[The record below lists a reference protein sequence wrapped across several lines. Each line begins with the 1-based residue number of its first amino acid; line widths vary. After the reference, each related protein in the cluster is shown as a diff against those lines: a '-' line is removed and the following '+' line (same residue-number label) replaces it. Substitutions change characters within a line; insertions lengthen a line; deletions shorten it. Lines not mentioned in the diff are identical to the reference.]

1 MPLTKRPKV
10 TPRKIAANRANAKKS
25 TGPCTQA
32 GKQRTRFNAL
42 THGAT
47 ARELKATMSWMGET
61 PGQYDRLREG
71 FLASLPPAN
80 VLESYLLENMAETAW
95 RQERL
100 IRSQYAMQAHSVKQY
115 TVYKNDPVERDR
127 SLSAN
132 ANWEQTIRLEGQ
144 LSRHFERQFKMLM
157 RLRAARDDEPS
168 AENIA
173 ENCAENGS
181 SGVEEYSPARNIGQ
195 DFTAEEETGRASKPG
210 EASDDIPSQEPDG
223 PMEAVGGEEQV
234 GGEEGGSREP
244 SPVVE
249 QAPAESLP
257 CSPLTTPE
265 ENSPNRTHDVP
276 ENTRED
282 MLVELIGLMEENL
295 KMARA
300 ADENAPNS
308 STECGRRL

>member
-1 MPLTKRPKV
+1 M

-32 GKQRTRFNAL
+32 GKQRARFNAL

-47 ARELKATMSWMGET
+47 ARELKATMPWMGET

-115 TVYKNDPVERDR
+115 TVYKNNPVERDR

-210 EASDDIPSQEPDG
+210 EASDDIPPEAPVFSRQDAPPQDSLTGEPEGAAEATGEASWHGPEGPDG
-223 PMEAVGGEEQV
+223 LEDED
-234 GGEEGGSREP
+234 
-244 SPVVE
+244 
-249 QAPAESLP
+249 
-257 CSPLTTPE
+257 TPE
-265 ENSPNRTHDVP
+265 ATPPAPDRTENQEAEDNLRNRTHDVP
-276 ENTRED
+276 ENKRED

-295 KMARA
+295 KA
-300 ADENAPNS
+300 AQANEQ
-308 STECGRRL
+308 